1 MPGITLEFQVAGL
14 VARARRM
21 ERALHDRA
29 PWIGRAYEPGGRAV
43 HVFPVTRE
51 IIESEGRIVLAGYL
65 EREVPVIDMIT
76 IGHAHEE
83 LAVMSCPPGI
93 SGPCRVML
101 ELSAEEFETA
111 P

>member
-1 MPGITLEFQVAGL
+1 VPGAVLEFQVARL
-14 VARARRM
+14 AARARRM

-29 PWIGRAYEPGGRAV
+29 PWIGRAYEPGRGV
-43 HVFPVTRE
+43 PHVFPMTRE
-51 IIESEGRIVLAGYL
+51 IIEPEGRIVLSGYL
-65 EREVPVIDMIT
+65 ECEVPVIDMIT
-76 IGHAHEE
+76 IGHAREE
-83 LAVMSCPPGI
+83 LTARVMPTGI